1 MRSATSPPH
10 LYTLILL
17 TAFSPLTLNMFLPSL
32 ANIADEL
39 ETDYAVVSLA
49 VAGYLAVTAVIQLIA
64 GPLSDRYGRRPILL
78 GALGCFTLASI
89 GCATAGD
96 IWTFLSCRVLQG
108 GMIAGSTLSFA
119 IVRDT
124 TGEQKT
130 AGLISYI
137 NMSMAVAPLLG
148 PMLGGVFDTLFGWR
162 ANFYFYFM
170 GGLALLILCWF
181 DLGETH
187 DPKQSDQSQNDEHF
201 TVLLLE
207 ARFWGYALCT
217 AFSIG
222 AFYVFL
228 AGAPLVAQTVF
239 EVSTA
244 TLGVLIG
251 SITAGFMVGSFLSGW
266 LAPKLSLTTM
276 MLIGR
281 SLACSGLLF
290 GLLML
295 FTDHLSLVIYFGS
308 TAFVGLGNGITI
320 PSSSAGAMS
329 VRPELAGTAA
339 GFSGALIVAG
349 GSVLTTLTGFLLNDA
364 NVAYML
370 MTMMFLVS
378 AAGLLSALWA
388 RHLENARAAT
398 SIIQR

>member
-89 GCATAGD
+89 GCATASD
-96 IWTFLSCRVLQG
+96 IWTFLGCRVLQG

-162 ANFYFYFM
+162 ANFYFYVM
-170 GGLALLILCWF
+170 GGLALLVLCWF

-187 DPKQSDQSQNDEHF
+187 DPKQSDQSRNAEHF
-201 TVLLLE
+201 TVLLRE

-239 EVSTA
+239 KVSTA

-370 MTMMFLVS
+370 MTIMFLVS
-378 AAGLLSALWA
+378 AAGLSSALWA
-388 RHLENARAAT
+388 RHLENTRAAA